1 MVGLGLGLMLT
12 LPGCLSPNLGTD
24 EDFEPADV
32 EKPDL
37 TIGFVPITCA
47 TPVIMAEPL
56 GFYRKYG
63 LNVTIQKF
71 GGFAEIRDALITGEI
86 DAAHML
92 YPMAIAISLGLGSA
106 QVPTRLAAIQN
117 TNGNA
122 IVLANK
128 HLGRVRDVQD
138 FKGLTI
144 GIPFEYSIHHFL
156 LRHYLTQGG
165 LDPDRDVDLRLT
177 RPPDMVANLA
187 SGNLDGYIVAD
198 PFNQRAVYEGYGFIY
213 KLTKDIWPNH
223 PCCGFGVTESF
234 RTQYPKTY
242 QALLRAVVD
251 AIQYSRESAHRE
263 KIAEAIAPRQY
274 LNQPEDVVKA
284 VLTGTGPDGKGG
296 MIDDPERINFDP
308 YPWKSA
314 GVWLLVQ
321 LERWGYLAA
330 GQNYQ
335 EIVDQIFGT
344 QDVARTM
351 TELGFSAPD
360 AEYKPETILGE
371 TFDAQDYL

>member
-12 LPGCLSPNLGTD
+12 LPGCLSPN
-24 EDFEPADV
+24 
-32 EKPDL
+32 
-37 TIGFVPITCA
+37 
-47 TPVIMAEPL
+47 
-56 GFYRKYG
+56 
-63 LNVTIQKF
+63 
-71 GGFAEIRDALITGEI
+71 
-86 DAAHML
+86 
-92 YPMAIAISLGLGSA
+92 AISLGLGSA

-242 QALLRAVVD
+242 
-251 AIQYSRESAHRE
+251 
-263 KIAEAIAPRQY
+263 
-274 LNQPEDVVKA
+274 
-284 VLTGTGPDGKGG
+284 
-296 MIDDPERINFDP
+296 
-308 YPWKSA
+308 
-314 GVWLLVQ
+314 
-321 LERWGYLAA
+321 
-330 GQNYQ
+330 
-335 EIVDQIFGT
+335 
-344 QDVARTM
+344 
-351 TELGFSAPD
+351 
-360 AEYKPETILGE
+360 
-371 TFDAQDYL
+371 